1 MPRSRSAGGL
11 RPPGEVAVHPF
22 HRVGRDERQGTDEH
36 PVEGDPEGVEVAAGV
51 DRAVHAA
58 GLLGRHVGEGAGD
71 GLGRVGR
78 LALAHE
84 ARGDAEAGQAHR
96 AGGLVEHDVGRLDV
110 LVDEAGLVEPVHG
123 RCDGDREVEEA
134 PRLHRCS
141 EHPVEGLAR
150 VFEDQGGPAAVVHE
164 VEGPDGPG
172 RVEPLPEAILVGEAI
187 EDGAGRGIEGR
198 LHDQDGLA
206 PAVADRPPIA
216 PDDAFA
222 IVPQDRSAVTEGRV
236 LAQAGCHR
244 SSARSVSLVCQGP
257 RAPRRPRP
265 PPSPAGSYRIGAR
278 NCHAL
283 GGKPPPG
290 GRAAVC
296 TDLPPFAA
304 LNCRERPTRMH
315 EGGEAG

>member
-1 MPRSRSAGGL
+1 MCRLPFRLAAAKVVFEAGGGLVAVLGALGEELHHDRRDRAGDAAEPFGGCL

-71 GLGRVGR
+71 GLGRLGR

-150 VFEDQGGPAAVVHE
+150 VLEDQGGPAAVVHE

-187 EDGAGRGIEGR
+187 EGGAGRGIEGR

-206 PAVADRPPIA
+206 PAVADR
-216 PDDAFA
+216 
-222 IVPQDRSAVTEGRV
+222 SANR
-236 LAQAGCHR
+236 AG
-244 SSARSVSLVCQGP
+244 
-257 RAPRRPRP
+257 
-265 PPSPAGSYRIGAR
+265 
-278 NCHAL
+278 
-283 GGKPPPG
+283 
-290 GRAAVC
+290 
-296 TDLPPFAA
+296 
-304 LNCRERPTRMH
+304 
-315 EGGEAG
+315 